1 MKFSTLLFIFFC
13 FVFVLCLWHFVDIAK
28 LLQNDFKVQQTE
40 ERGGAATAA
49 TRGTTAT
56 TAATRGTTRAMPAVA
71 GN

>member
-1 MKFSTLLFIFFC
+1 MKFSTLLFIFFV

-49 TRGTTAT
+49 TTT
-56 TAATRGTTRAMPAVA
+56 ATRGTTTAMPAVA